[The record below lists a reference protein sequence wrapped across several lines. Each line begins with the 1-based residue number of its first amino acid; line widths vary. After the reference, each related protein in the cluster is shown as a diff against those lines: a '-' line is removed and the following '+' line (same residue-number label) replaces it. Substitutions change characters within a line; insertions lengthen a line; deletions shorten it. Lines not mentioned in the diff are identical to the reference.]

1 MAEGVR
7 VQLVLPQ
14 GLADDLRARAA
25 AERRSVSSL
34 GGYLLEFA
42 LRSLPP
48 LPPPEHPAP
57 RG

>member
-7 VQLVLPQ
+7 VQLVLPI
-14 GLADDLRARAA
+14 GLAEDLRARAA

-48 LPPPEHPAP
+48 LPPPAGKEI
-57 RG
+57 G